1 MMTRKRRSHTQWSEN
16 LPQKKGRHSLN
27 SVQLDKENVSH
38 VSHVNELSDGLLR
51 MLSCLREHQA
61 MVLLLWTQCGGE
73 KFYDYLMLII
83 NQSYDLCPA
92 LQPDRLDSWT
102 CISKDSTGDRLLGQ
116 SKDIVVTASSQQASW
131 KSLMLLTHYLQPI
144 DYCSFT
150 NPLSLIFS
158 INTMDTIYIR
168 HSQHRVHPTIAF
180 WTSLLCTT
188 AGQWGHL
195 TAQHHTLSH
204 HVIMVS
210 FCWGLPYILEAFPC
224 QFELSGI
231 LWIHANKVY
240 HLEYKGC
247 HRRLQGAEY
256 NHWMITE
263 VNPYSQPSNTCTSF
277 SNLFKT
283 FYLLGTIVQR
293 LSQVFTRWKIQ
304 PLNYY
309 RGLPL

>member
-102 CISKDSTGDRLLGQ
+102 RISKDSTGNRLLGQ

-180 WTSLLCTT
+180 WTSPLCTT

-195 TAQHHTLSH
+195 TAQHHTL
-204 HVIMVS
+204 
-210 FCWGLPYILEAFPC
+210 
-224 QFELSGI
+224 
-231 LWIHANKVY
+231 
-240 HLEYKGC
+240 
-247 HRRLQGAEY
+247 
-256 NHWMITE
+256 
-263 VNPYSQPSNTCTSF
+263 
-277 SNLFKT
+277 
-283 FYLLGTIVQR
+283 
-293 LSQVFTRWKIQ
+293 
-304 PLNYY
+304 
-309 RGLPL
+309 